1 LSQLHIELLHDTVN
15 LIIKDFS
22 QFDLEVKFSGNA
34 EGAYEELQSELLP
47 QIEDLINN
55 SYETLMSILYRID
68 VNEKKITNL
77 LDDSNGQK
85 YSEVI
90 VDLILDREWQKALT
104 RKYFKLMDEGWT
116 KEDIEEKLPK
126 KLGL

>member
-1 LSQLHIELLHDTVN
+1 MSQLHIELLHDTVN

-22 QFDLEVKFSGNA
+22 QFDLEVKFSGNV
-34 EGAYEELQSELLP
+34 EGAYEELKAELFP
-47 QIEDLINN
+47 QVEDLVNN
-55 SYETLMSILYRID
+55 NNETLMSILYRID
-68 VNEKKITNL
+68 VNEKKIANL

-85 YSEVI
+85 YAEVI

-116 KEDIEEKLPK
+116 KKDIEKKLPK
-126 KLGL
+126 KLKL